1 MAGDVNTLQTLLPY
15 ADCDYYPNIHTLILI
30 MMTLPVTSCECERS
44 ISLLRLLKTCQRS
57 TMTQERLNGLAMLQ
71 YHQDIN
77 LEAKEVVKEFV
88 QRQPRRL
95 SMIDPFSE

>member
-1 MAGDVNTLQTLLPY
+1 MAVDVNTLHKL
-15 ADCDYYPNIHTLILI
+15 ADNANIRTLILI

-44 ISLLRLLKTCQRS
+44 ISLLRFLKTCLRS

-71 YHQDIN
+71 YHKDIN
-77 LEAKEVVKEFV
+77 QAKEVVKEFV

-95 SMIDPFSE
+95 SMVDPFSE